1 MEKKFEKV
9 ISESISPKIDG
20 ILPSSKSQKV
30 LTNNQL
36 ITILMLAETIVRSE
50 IRVTLPDIQK
60 TLKTSVNTQL
70 KAHIKDIEVDIP
82 GVLKIQISAKI
93 DVVSSI
99 KTTVTSIYKSYADV
113 SVAVTVK
120 SYISGI
126 KKAMKKKV

>member
-1 MEKKFEKV
+1 
-9 ISESISPKIDG
+9 
-20 ILPSSKSQKV
+20 
-30 LTNNQL
+30 
-36 ITILMLAETIVRSE
+36 MLAETIVRSE